1 LKRKESILTEDIF
14 LSIAVPTYNRAKF
27 LDKSLNSLCKSVY
40 KSERRDIEIL
50 ILDNASSDKTS
61 NNFKKAISL
70 SRGKYIW
77 IFGDDD
83 LVFDDTIKY
92 LMQILDSSSEF
103 GIIHLKA
110 QNFIDK
116 IKPVE
121 FKEFNNFKIYDNNKA
136 EFIKEAHTNLTF
148 ITSNIVNKSLFDRID
163 LDITPGY
170 ISPIDME
177 RNKIF
182 SGFPVFIVDIGMPH
196 NAIAVSHFP

>member
-1 LKRKESILTEDIF
+1 MTENIF

-61 NNFKKAISL
+61 DIAKKYIDFGLVKYIKNSENTGSDNNFKKAISL

-83 LVFDDTIKY
+83 LVFDDTIRY
-92 LMQILDSSSEF
+92 LTHILEISLEF

-110 QNFIDK
+110 QNFK
-116 IKPVE
+116 NEVKPVKFE
-121 FKEFNNFKIYDNNKA
+121 EFNNFKIYDGDKA

-148 ITSNIVNKSLFDRID
+148 YNF
-163 LDITPGY
+163 
-170 ISPIDME
+170 
-177 RNKIF
+177 
-182 SGFPVFIVDIGMPH
+182 
-196 NAIAVSHFP
+196 